1 MLLADD
7 TEPAVIRAAISEE
20 TVAASWTPTTSPW
33 SSRSAPPLRYRHSWR
48 YLELID
54 ADTLD
59 ARRPDG
65 VHGTEAMAPA
75 TAPCRRAAWTRTQAS
90 PGSRSEMRVAAGRCS
105 RVMAAPGVAA
115 RRLPQWPAV
124 SCGATEAATLRLR
137 GRRGPVTLRQPG
149 SCWSTRLRLVVRAP
163 TAGPGRGRS
172 ARIAIRPR
180 AAPRRGGTS
189 RETIGPQAPR
199 AEGTAGPLHASG
211 GAMAGFEPLRSWCG
225 VLASVNPVARVQAG
239 HPRCHHLQ

>member
-90 PGSRSEMRVAAGRCS
+90 PGSRS
-105 RVMAAPGVAA
+105 
-115 RRLPQWPAV
+115 
-124 SCGATEAATLRLR
+124 
-137 GRRGPVTLRQPG
+137 
-149 SCWSTRLRLVVRAP
+149 
-163 TAGPGRGRS
+163 
-172 ARIAIRPR
+172 
-180 AAPRRGGTS
+180 
-189 RETIGPQAPR
+189 
-199 AEGTAGPLHASG
+199 
-211 GAMAGFEPLRSWCG
+211 
-225 VLASVNPVARVQAG
+225 
-239 HPRCHHLQ
+239 